1 MSSAAGDKLNYQ
13 LFTGASRT
21 QVWGDGT
28 SSSSVMSG
36 TGTGALN
43 EETIYARV
51 PKGQSSVRLWQLLR
65 VSWLAPDTRK
75 VVESLTALL
84 ERCCPCSLLVN
95 AGQGA
100 QRLGQRRDVN
110 S

>member
-1 MSSAAGDKLNYQ
+1 
-13 LFTGASRT
+13 
-21 QVWGDGT
+21 
-28 SSSSVMSG
+28 MSG